1 MGKREW
7 CGKRE
12 EELLKEFRVE
22 KSDSDEVSVPLFFF
36 LSFSWTRC
44 WLPVLCLLNLSYLRE
59 RESKREKKFI
69 HLRICRTK
77 KIRRFLACS
86 PWIFIRWLFS
96 TTRLNFFE
104 IQSKNVKRYVYM
116 YIYS

>member
-1 MGKREW
+1 MTEEREREREREESFQIRETLMGKREW

-59 RESKREKKFI
+59 RVKGKRNLYIFESVV
-69 HLRICRTK
+69 
-77 KIRRFLACS
+77 RR
-86 PWIFIRWLFS
+86 
-96 TTRLNFFE
+96 
-104 IQSKNVKRYVYM
+104 RYVDFLRALPGFLFDGYFLLRG
-116 YIYS
+116 